1 MDTANDRA
9 AEEQQWIAR
18 IAEQDRTALKLLY
31 DRYAPRVFRFVIRMM
46 KDEAR
51 AQELVND
58 VMMEIWKSAAKFE
71 GRSAVSTWI
80 LGIARFRTLNA
91 VRGYKPDLVGLD
103 ESPEQEDHSSDVSQV
118 KSMEQLRVLLRQA
131 LDRLSV
137 EHREV
142 VELTFFHGYSYPE
155 IAAIL
160 DCPENTVKTRMFHAR
175 NKLRPWLERQG
186 VSATDAG
193 GVP

>member
-9 AEEQQWIAR
+9 SEEQQWIAR
-18 IAEQDRTALKLLY
+18 IASQDRTALKLLY

-46 KDEAR
+46 KDEAK

-58 VMMEIWKSAAKFE
+58 VMMEVWKSAAKFE

-91 VRGYKPDLVGLD
+91 LRGSKLDTVGLD
-103 ESPEQEDHSSDVSQV
+103 QSPEPEDDSADVSQA
-118 KSMEQLRVLLRQA
+118 KSLEQLRGQLRQA
-131 LDRLSV
+131 LDRLSA

-155 IAAIL
+155 IAQIL
-160 DCPENTVKTRMFHAR
+160 GCPENTVKTRMFHAR
-175 NKLRPWLERQG
+175 GKLRPLLERQG
-186 VSATDAG
+186 ITATDAG
-193 GVP
+193 GLP